1 MCSRWSSATWVTTAA
16 PAWPSR
22 VTPARAKTL
31 FYGDMLINA
40 QGEDVVAGIRTPIKL
55 ISLADE
61 NPAVWDQLC
70 AVRAMLEI
78 NYGEMQDI
86 EFTFERGTLY
96 MLQCRTGKRAPAAA
110 FRIAVEQATMPLM
123 SKSEAQ
129 RLVQAGHLPK
139 KYLAAACKPVITRD
153 QALERITLEDIE
165 RLFYPVI
172 SPGGTS

>member
-1 MCSRWSSATWVTTAA
+1 
-16 PAWPSR
+16 
-22 VTPARAKTL
+22 
-31 FYGDMLINA
+31 
-40 QGEDVVAGIRTPIKL
+40 
-55 ISLADE
+55 
-61 NPAVWDQLC
+61 
-70 AVRAMLEI
+70 MLEI

-172 SPGGTS
+172 SPSVPAEYLAQPQDRRGYQRGPRRRMRQSRLRRS